1 MMYLPTRAVVTF
13 NSLCIGDR
21 YITMICVT
29 TLRNLFIDVETIV
42 VIRNTGKFP
51 FSSLQQSSSYN

>member
-1 MMYLPTRAVVTF
+1 MIYLPTRAVVTF
-13 NSLCIGDR
+13 NPLCTGDR

-42 VIRNTGKFP
+42 VVRNTGKFP
-51 FSSLQQSSSYN
+51 FSSLQSSSYN